1 MEIPEKLI
9 QGQIEE
15 GKIYFFY
22 DSIPEGSDLI
32 PKHFHICLKIH
43 EEIVYLLC
51 CTTQEQTIDNYIR
64 LNGLD
69 WKTKVFIAPSAF
81 NGLTKDTF
89 LNCNSIKSSDFEE
102 LVKLY
107 EKGGISF
114 SGEVTTDEFNTIK
127 VGILSSAVVEPYI
140 KKLFLPQPSKAE
152 E

>member
-22 DSIPEGSDLI
+22 DSVPEGSDLI

-51 CTTQEQTIDNYIR
+51 CTTQEQTIDNYIQSTH
-64 LNGLD
+64 LD
-69 WKTKVFIAPSAF
+69 WKTKVYIAPTAT

-107 EKGGISF
+107 KKGGISF
-114 SGEVTTDEFNTIK
+114 SGEVTIDEFNTIK

-140 KKLFLPQPSKAE
+140 KKLFLPQPLKTE

>member
-15 GKIYFFY
+15 GKVYFFF
-22 DSIPEGSDLI
+22 DAVPEGSDLI

-51 CTTQEQTIDNYIR
+51 GTTQKQTIENYIR
-64 LNGLD
+64 ANNLDIKTKVYIAPTALNGL
-69 WKTKVFIAPSAF
+69 I
-81 NGLTKDTF
+81 KDTY
-89 LNCNSIKSSDFEE
+89 LNCNSIKSCDFDALIE
-102 LVKLY
+102 LYKN
-107 EKGGISF
+107 KGVSY
-114 SGEVTTDEFNTIK
+114 SGEITADEFNIIK

-140 KKLFLPQPSKAE
+140 KNLFLPQPSQTE